1 MKTIKYTLA
10 KFMVAAIVAVVLVGC
25 KKENEPQNNN
35 NGNPTEVAQQQNGD
49 AVKRL
54 LEFRKQVKR
63 HKDNPFEKS
72 GETLTLSE
80 AIWDIENN
88 FNATYTKPE
97 DYYTA
102 TAEHFFSIYLPVSAT
117 GTVLL
122 DDVLDMYEQA
132 KSAAREAY
140 SNDGFT
146 NKGFISLTAKLGQDY
161 GDQVRIDFFGRTGE
175 RTAHPNLPP
184 HDTAMYLGPFSY
196 NNEDHD
202 NWHFQAPNGRYGNPN
217 CGSGADEQ
225 LNEKLDEY
233 MIAHRVS
240 PENGE
245 RSIYLDRLEII
256 FDGTYPS
263 YPVFFRPNP
272 NDVYINFNQMNMY
285 YQRERRAIFETI
297 PALYPGYEP
306 FQIKI
311 KGDAPF
317 EPYTLGITH
326 RNEIQYGRR
335 MQVSISEFG
344 EVEDLLN

>member
-1 MKTIKYTLA
+1 MK
-10 KFMVAAIVAVVLVGC
+10 KFTFSLIALVIASVAVIMFAC

-63 HKDNPFEKS
+63 HKDNPYEKS

-184 HDTAMYLGPFSY
+184 HDTAMYLGPFCDSL
-196 NNEDHD
+196 ND
-202 NWHFQAPNGRYGNPN
+202 NWRYSERFAPGKCNDPDWP
-217 CGSGADEQ
+217 SGADKQ
-225 LNEKLDEY
+225 LEMALNRCRLSLYPE
-233 MIAHRVS
+233 S
-240 PENGE
+240 PVGCRN
-245 RSIYLDRLEII
+245 IYLDRFSVCFCGTDRYPHI
-256 FDGTYPS
+256 FY
-263 YPVFFRPNP
+263 RE
-272 NDVYINFNQMNMY
+272 NDTLTCINFNQMNMY
-285 YQRERRAIFETI
+285 YQGERKAIFETI
-297 PALYPGYEP
+297 PNQPQYQNAIPTSIEINGEP
-306 FQIKI
+306 HRTQN
-311 KGDAPF
+311 
-317 EPYTLGITH
+317 GITH
-326 RNEIQYGRR
+326 YNKIEYSHRYL
-335 MQVSISEFG
+335 VSTSEFG
-344 EVEDLLN
+344 DVEDLLQ